1 MMQPPTIED
10 IRAAAERIQGSVI
23 RTPMLVSRTLS
34 EILGAEV
41 WLKFE
46 NLQFTAAYKERGALN
61 KLLQLSPEERARGVI
76 AASAGNHAQA
86 VAYHAK
92 RLGIPATI
100 VMPET
105 TPTVKVTQTAG
116 HGATVVLYGKIVDD
130 AFAKAR
136 ELALENGYVFI
147 HAFDDPQIIAGA
159 GTVGLEMLEDS
170 PDLDTIIVPIG
181 GGGLMSGV
189 SIAAR
194 SVKPDIELIG
204 VEAEL
209 YTSMKCAIQN
219 CQMPLG
225 GDTLAEGIAVKQP
238 GELTSRILGEYAND
252 VVLVSERDLERAVSM
267 LVGIEKTVVEG
278 AGAAGLAAMLSE
290 PERYKGKKVATLLCG
305 GNIDT
310 HLLANVLV
318 RDLVRQGRIAR
329 LHVAAHDQPGA
340 LAAITA
346 KVYEAGVNVIEV
358 NHSRIFTQLPAKDT
372 MIEVECEA
380 RDPESIDDVVK
391 RLEAAGFRVERAQL
405 DLSSHYSCLLAG
417 QCLDSIEIDVTKPF
431 SSAFTSR
438 INGCVTIWRRFG

>member
-1 MMQPPTIED
+1 MLEPPTIDD
-10 IRAAAERIQGSVI
+10 IRAAAIRIDGAVI
-23 RTPMLVSRTLS
+23 RTPMLVSQTLS
-34 EILGAEV
+34 EAIGAEV

-61 KLLQLSPEERARGVI
+61 KLLQLTPEERARGVI

-92 RLGIPATI
+92 RLGIPAVI
-100 VMPET
+100 VMPEG
-105 TPTVKVTQTAG
+105 TPTIKVTQTEG
-116 HGATVVLYGKIVDD
+116 HGARVVLYGKIVDD

-136 ELALENGYVFI
+136 ELEAEHGYVFV
-147 HAFDDPQIIAGA
+147 HPFDDPQIIAGA
-159 GTVGLEMLEDS
+159 GTVGLEMLEDA
-170 PDLDTIIVPIG
+170 PDLDTIVVPIG

-194 SVKPDIELIG
+194 AVKPDIELIG
-204 VEAEL
+204 VEAQL
-209 YTSMKCAIQN
+209 YPSMKCAIQN

-238 GELTSRILGEYAND
+238 GELTSRILAEYAND
-252 VVLVSERDLERAVSM
+252 VVLVPERDLERAVAM
-267 LVGIEKTVVEG
+267 LAGIEKTVVEG
-278 AGAAGLAAMLSE
+278 AGAAGLAAMLND

-329 LHVAAHDQPGA
+329 LRVAAQDRPGA

-346 KVYEAGVNVIEV
+346 KVYEAGANIIEV
-358 NHSRIFTQLPAKDT
+358 NHSRIFTRLPAKDT
-372 MIEVECEA
+372 VIEVECEA
-380 RDPESIDDVVK
+380 RDPAAIDDVVK
-391 RLEAAGFRVERAQL
+391 RLEAAGFEVERAQL
-405 DLSSHYSCLLAG
+405 D
-417 QCLDSIEIDVTKPF
+417 
-431 SSAFTSR
+431 
-438 INGCVTIWRRFG
+438 

>member
-1 MMQPPTIED
+1 MLEPPTIDD
-10 IRAAAERIQGSVI
+10 IRAAAIRIDGAVI
-23 RTPMLVSRTLS
+23 RTPMLVSQTLS
-34 EILGAEV
+34 EAIGAEV

-61 KLLQLSPEERARGVI
+61 KLLQLTPEERARGVI

-92 RLGIPATI
+92 RLGIPAVI
-100 VMPET
+100 VMPEG
-105 TPTVKVTQTAG
+105 TPTIKVTQTEG
-116 HGATVVLYGKIVDD
+116 HGARVVLYGKIVDD

-136 ELALENGYVFI
+136 ELEAEHGYVFV
-147 HAFDDPQIIAGA
+147 HPFDDPQIIAGA
-159 GTVGLEMLEDS
+159 GTVGLEMLEDA
-170 PDLDTIIVPIG
+170 PDLDTIVVPIG

-194 SVKPDIELIG
+194 ALKPDIELIG

-209 YTSMKCAIQN
+209 YPSMKCAIQN

-238 GELTSRILGEYAND
+238 GELTSRILAEYAND
-252 VVLVSERDLERAVSM
+252 VVLVPERDLERAVAM
-267 LVGIEKTVVEG
+267 LAGIEKTVVEG
-278 AGAAGLAAMLSE
+278 AGAAGLAAMLND

-329 LHVAAHDQPGA
+329 LRVAAQDRPGA

-346 KVYEAGVNVIEV
+346 KVYEAGANIIEV
-358 NHSRIFTQLPAKDT
+358 NHSRIFTRLPAKDT
-372 MIEVECEA
+372 VIEVECEA
-380 RDPESIDDVVK
+380 RDPAAIDDVVK
-391 RLEAAGFRVERAQL
+391 RLEAAGFEVERAQL
-405 DLSSHYSCLLAG
+405 D
-417 QCLDSIEIDVTKPF
+417 
-431 SSAFTSR
+431 
-438 INGCVTIWRRFG
+438 

>member
-1 MMQPPTIED
+1 MLQTVSMQPPTIDD
-10 IRAAAERIQGSVI
+10 IRTAAQRIEGAVI

-34 EILGAEV
+34 EIIGAEV

-61 KLLQLSPEERARGVI
+61 KLLQLTPEERARGVI

-100 VMPET
+100 VMPES

-116 HGATVVLYGKIVDD
+116 HGATVVLFGKIVDD
-130 AFAKAR
+130 AFARAR
-136 ELALENGYVFI
+136 ELALENGYVFV

-159 GTVGLEMLEDS
+159 GTVGLEMLEDA
-170 PDLDTIIVPIG
+170 PDLDTIVVPIG

-194 SVKPDIELIG
+194 AVKPDIELIG

-209 YTSMKCAIQN
+209 YPSMKCAIQH

-238 GELTSRILGEYAND
+238 GELTSRILAEYAND
-252 VVLVSERDLERAVSM
+252 VALVSERSLERAVAM

-278 AGAAGLAAMLSE
+278 AGAAGLAAMIAE
-290 PERYKGKKVATLLCG
+290 PERYRGKKVATLLCG

-329 LHVAAHDQPGA
+329 LQVAAHDQPGA

-346 KVYEAGVNVIEV
+346 KVYEAGVNVIEI
-358 NHSRIFTQLPAKDT
+358 NHSRIFTRLPAKDT

-380 RDPESIDDVVK
+380 RDPESMDDVVS
-391 RLEAAGFRVERAQL
+391 RLEAAGFRVERASL
-405 DLSSHYSCLLAG
+405 D
-417 QCLDSIEIDVTKPF
+417 
-431 SSAFTSR
+431 
-438 INGCVTIWRRFG
+438 

>member
-1 MMQPPTIED
+1 MLKTATMQPPTIDD
-10 IRAAAERIQGSVI
+10 IRVAAERVKGAVV

-34 EILGAEV
+34 EITGAEI

-61 KLLQLSPEERARGVI
+61 KLLQLSAEERARGVI

-100 VMPET
+100 VMPES

-116 HGATVVLYGKIVDD
+116 HGAKVVLHGNIVDE

-159 GTVGLEMLEDS
+159 GTVGVEMLEDA
-170 PDLDTIIVPIG
+170 PDLDAIVVPIG

-194 SVKPDIELIG
+194 AIKPDIELIG

-209 YTSMKCAIQN
+209 YPSMKCAIQN

-225 GDTLAEGIAVKQP
+225 GDTLAEGIAVKHP
-238 GELTSRILGEYAND
+238 GELTSRILAELAND
-252 VVLVSERDLERAVSM
+252 VVLVSERDLERAVAM

-278 AGAAGLAAMLSE
+278 AGAAGLAAILSD
-290 PERYKGKKVATLLCG
+290 PARYQGRKVGTLLCG

-380 RDPESIDDVVK
+380 RDPESIDDVVA
-391 RLEAAGFRVERAQL
+391 RLEAAGFRVERASL
-405 DLSSHYSCLLAG
+405 D
-417 QCLDSIEIDVTKPF
+417 
-431 SSAFTSR
+431 
-438 INGCVTIWRRFG
+438 

>member
-1 MMQPPTIED
+1 MLQTATMQPPTIDD
-10 IRAAAERIQGSVI
+10 IRVAAERVKGAVV

-34 EILGAEV
+34 EITGAEI

-61 KLLQLSPEERARGVI
+61 KLLQLTPEERARGVI

-86 VAYHAK
+86 VAYHAR

-100 VMPET
+100 VMPES
-105 TPTVKVTQTAG
+105 TPIVKITQTEG
-116 HGATVVLYGKIVDD
+116 HGAKVVLHGNIVDD

-159 GTVGLEMLEDS
+159 GTVGVEMLEDA
-170 PDLDTIIVPIG
+170 PELDAIVVPIG

-194 SVKPDIELIG
+194 AIKPDIELIG

-209 YTSMKCAIQN
+209 YPSMKCAIQD

-225 GDTLAEGIAVKQP
+225 GDTLAEGIAVKHP
-238 GELTSRILGEYAND
+238 GELTSRILAELASD
-252 VVLVSERDLERAVSM
+252 VVLVSERDLERAVAM

-278 AGAAGLAAMLSE
+278 AGAAGLAAILSD
-290 PERYKGKKVATLLCG
+290 PARYQGRKVGTLLCG

-380 RDPESIDDVVK
+380 RDAQSIDDVVA
-391 RLEAAGFRVERAQL
+391 RLEAAGFRVERASL
-405 DLSSHYSCLLAG
+405 D
-417 QCLDSIEIDVTKPF
+417 
-431 SSAFTSR
+431 
-438 INGCVTIWRRFG
+438 

>member
-1 MMQPPTIED
+1 MLQTPSMQPPTIDD
-10 IRAAAERIQGSVI
+10 IRAAAQRIEGAVV

-34 EILGAEV
+34 EIIGAEV

-61 KLLQLSPEERARGVI
+61 KLLQLSQEERARGVI

-100 VMPET
+100 VMPSA

-116 HGATVVLYGKIVDD
+116 HGAKVVLYGAMFDD
-130 AFAKAR
+130 AYGRAR
-136 ELALENGYVFI
+136 ELAMENGYVFV
-147 HAFDDPQIIAGA
+147 HPFDDAQVIAGA
-159 GTVGLEMLEDS
+159 GTVGVELLEDA
-170 PDLDTIIVPIG
+170 PELDAIVVPIG

-194 SVKPDIELIG
+194 ALKPDVEMIG

-209 YTSMKCAIQN
+209 YPSMKCAIEG
-219 CQMPLG
+219 CHMPLG
-225 GDTLAEGIAVKQP
+225 GDTLAEGIAVKHP
-238 GELTSRILGEYAND
+238 GELTSRILKDLANE
-252 VVLVSERDLERAVSM
+252 VMLVSERDLERAVAM
-267 LVGIEKTVVEG
+267 LAGIEKTVVEG
-278 AGAAGLAAMLSE
+278 AGAAGLAAMLAQ
-290 PERYKGKKVATLLCG
+290 PERFAGKKVATILCG

-329 LHVAAHDQPGA
+329 LRVAAHDQPGA

-346 KVYEAGVNVIEV
+346 KVYEAGVNVIDIR
-358 NHSRIFTQLPAKDT
+358 HSRIFTQLPAKDT

-380 RDPESIDDVVK
+380 KDAASIDDVCT
-391 RLEAAGFRVERAQL
+391 RLEAAGFTVERV
-405 DLSSHYSCLLAG
+405 SS
-417 QCLDSIEIDVTKPF
+417 D
-431 SSAFTSR
+431 
-438 INGCVTIWRRFG
+438 

>member
-1 MMQPPTIED
+1 MLKTATMQPPTIDD
-10 IRAAAERIQGSVI
+10 IRVAAERVKGAVV

-34 EILGAEV
+34 EITGAEI

-61 KLLQLSPEERARGVI
+61 KLLQLSAEERARGVI

-100 VMPET
+100 VMPES

-116 HGATVVLYGKIVDD
+116 HGAKVVLHGNIVDD

-136 ELALENGYVFI
+136 ELALEKGYVFI

-159 GTVGLEMLEDS
+159 GTVGVEMLEDA
-170 PDLDTIIVPIG
+170 PDLDAIVVPIG

-194 SVKPDIELIG
+194 AIKPDIELIG

-209 YTSMKCAIQN
+209 YPSMKCAIQD

-225 GDTLAEGIAVKQP
+225 GDTLAEGIAVKHP
-238 GELTSRILGEYAND
+238 GELTSRILAELAND
-252 VVLVSERDLERAVSM
+252 VVLVSERDLERAVAM

-278 AGAAGLAAMLSE
+278 AGAAGLAAILSD
-290 PERYKGKKVATLLCG
+290 PARYQGRKVGTLLCG

-380 RDPESIDDVVK
+380 RDPESIDDVVA
-391 RLEAAGFRVERAQL
+391 RLEAAGFRVERASL
-405 DLSSHYSCLLAG
+405 D
-417 QCLDSIEIDVTKPF
+417 
-431 SSAFTSR
+431 
-438 INGCVTIWRRFG
+438 

>member
-1 MMQPPTIED
+1 MLQPPTIDD
-10 IRAAAERIQGSVI
+10 IRAAAERIQGSVV
-23 RTPMLVSRTLS
+23 RTPMLVSKTLS
-34 EILGAEV
+34 ELIGAEI

-61 KLLQLSPEERARGVI
+61 KLLQLSAEERARGVI

-116 HGATVVLYGKIVDD
+116 HGATVVLHGDMFDD
-130 AFAKAR
+130 AYAKAR
-136 ELALENGYVFI
+136 ELALEKGYVFV
-147 HAFDDPQIIAGA
+147 HPFDDPQIIAGA
-159 GTVGLEMLEDS
+159 GTVALEMLEAA
-170 PDLDTIIVPIG
+170 PNLDTIVVPIG

-189 SIAAR
+189 SIASRAI
-194 SVKPDIELIG
+194 KPDIELIG

-209 YTSMKCAIQN
+209 YPSMKCAIQD

-238 GELTSRILGEYAND
+238 GELTSRILRKYADD
-252 VVLVSERDLERAVSM
+252 VMLVSERDLERAVSM

-278 AGAAGLAAMLSE
+278 AGAAGLAAMLSD
-290 PERYKGKKVATLLCG
+290 PARFKGKKVATLLCG

-318 RDLVRQGRIAR
+318 RDLVREGRIAR

-346 KVYEAGVNVIEV
+346 KVYEAGVNVIEI
-358 NHSRIFTQLPAKDT
+358 NHSRIFTRLPAKDT

-380 RDPESIDDVVK
+380 RDPQSIDDVVA
-391 RLEAAGFRVERAQL
+391 RLEAAGFRVERASL
-405 DLSSHYSCLLAG
+405 D
-417 QCLDSIEIDVTKPF
+417 
-431 SSAFTSR
+431 
-438 INGCVTIWRRFG
+438 

>member
-1 MMQPPTIED
+1 MLQTTSTQPPTIDD
-10 IRAAAERIQGSVI
+10 IRTAAERISGAVI

-34 EILGAEV
+34 DVIGAEV

-61 KLLQLSPEERARGVI
+61 KLLQLTDEERSRGVI

-92 RLGIPATI
+92 RLGIPAII
-100 VMPET
+100 VMPES

-116 HGATVVLYGKIVDD
+116 HGAKVVLHGKFVDD

-136 ELALENGYVFI
+136 ELALENGYVFV
-147 HAFDDPQIIAGA
+147 HAFDDPQVIAGA
-159 GTVGLEMLEDS
+159 GTIGLEMLEDV
-170 PDLDTIIVPIG
+170 PDLDAITVPIG

-194 SVKPDIELIG
+194 ALKPDIELIG

-209 YTSMKCAIQN
+209 YPSMKCAIEG
-219 CQMPLG
+219 CRLPLG

-238 GELTSRILGEYAND
+238 GELTSRILKDLAND
-252 VVLVSERDLERAVSM
+252 VMLVSERDLERAVAM

-278 AGAAGLAAMLSE
+278 AGAAGLAAMLAD
-290 PERYKGKKVATLLCG
+290 PDRFKGKKVATILCG
-305 GNIDT
+305 GNIDM

-329 LHVAAHDQPGA
+329 LHIAAHDQPGA

-346 KVYEAGVNVIEV
+346 KVYEAGVNVIEI
-358 NHSRIFTQLPAKDT
+358 NHSRIFTRLPAKDT

-380 RDPESIDDVVK
+380 RDPQAIDDVVK
-391 RLEAAGFRVERAQL
+391 RLEAAGFRVERASL
-405 DLSSHYSCLLAG
+405 D
-417 QCLDSIEIDVTKPF
+417 
-431 SSAFTSR
+431 
-438 INGCVTIWRRFG
+438 

>member
-1 MMQPPTIED
+1 MLQPPTIDD
-10 IRAAAERIQGSVI
+10 IRAATKRIEGAVI

-34 EILGAEV
+34 EFIGAEV

-61 KLLQLSPEERARGVI
+61 KLLQLTPEERARGVI

-100 VMPET
+100 VMPES
-105 TPTVKVTQTAG
+105 TPTVKVTQTRG
-116 HGATVVLYGKIVDD
+116 FGATVVLHGDMFDD
-130 AFAKAR
+130 ADAHAR
-136 ELALENGYVFI
+136 ELALEKGYVFV
-147 HAFDDPQIIAGA
+147 HPFDDPQIIAGA
-159 GTVGLEMLEDS
+159 GTVAVEMLEDA
-170 PDLDTIIVPIG
+170 PHLDAIVVPIG

-189 SIAAR
+189 AIASRAL
-194 SVKPDIELIG
+194 KPDIELIG

-209 YTSMKCAIQN
+209 YPSMKCAIEG
-219 CQMPLG
+219 CHMPLG
-225 GDTLAEGIAVKQP
+225 GDTLAEGIAVKHP
-238 GELTSRILGEYAND
+238 GALTSRILKDYGVA
-252 VVLVSERDLERAVSM
+252 VALVSERDLERAVAM

-278 AGAAGLAAMLSE
+278 AGAAGLAAMIAE
-290 PERYKGKKVATLLCG
+290 PERYKGKRVATLLCG

-346 KVYEAGVNVIEV
+346 KVYEAGVNVIEI
-358 NHSRIFTQLPAKDT
+358 NHSRIFTRLPAKDT

-380 RDPESIDDVVK
+380 RDPQSIDDVVA
-391 RLEAAGFRVERAQL
+391 RLEAAGFRVERASL
-405 DLSSHYSCLLAG
+405 D
-417 QCLDSIEIDVTKPF
+417 
-431 SSAFTSR
+431 
-438 INGCVTIWRRFG
+438 

>member
-1 MMQPPTIED
+1 MMQPPTIDD
-10 IRAAAERIQGSVI
+10 IRAAAARIEGAVI

-34 EILGAEV
+34 EVIGAEV

-92 RLGIPATI
+92 RLGIPAVI
-100 VMPET
+100 VMPEG
-105 TPTVKVTQTAG
+105 TPTIKVTQTEG
-116 HGATVVLYGKIVDD
+116 HGARVVLYGRIVDD
-130 AFAKAR
+130 AFDKAR
-136 ELALENGYVFI
+136 ELEAEHGYVFV

-159 GTVGLEMLEDS
+159 GTTGLEMLEDA

-209 YTSMKCAIQN
+209 YPSMKCAIQN

-225 GDTLAEGIAVKQP
+225 GDTLAEGIAVKHP
-238 GELTSRILGEYAND
+238 GELTSRILADYAND
-252 VVLVSERDLERAVSM
+252 VVLVPERDLERAVAM
-267 LVGIEKTVVEG
+267 LAGIEKTVVEG
-278 AGAAGLAAMLSE
+278 AGAAGLAAMLND
-290 PERYKGKKVATLLCG
+290 PERFRGKKVATLLCG

-329 LHVAAHDQPGA
+329 LRVAASDRPGA

-346 KVYEAGVNVIEV
+346 KVYEAGANIIEV
-358 NHSRIFTQLPAKDT
+358 NHSRIFTRLPAKDT
-372 MIEVECEA
+372 VIEVECEA
-380 RDPESIDDVVK
+380 RDPAAIDDVVA
-391 RLEAAGFRVERAQL
+391 RLEAAGFEVERALL
-405 DLSSHYSCLLAG
+405 D
-417 QCLDSIEIDVTKPF
+417 
-431 SSAFTSR
+431 
-438 INGCVTIWRRFG
+438 

>member
-1 MMQPPTIED
+1 MLEPPTIDD
-10 IRAAAERIQGSVI
+10 IRAAAIRIDGAVI
-23 RTPMLVSRTLS
+23 RTPMLVSQTLS
-34 EILGAEV
+34 EAIGAEV

-61 KLLQLSPEERARGVI
+61 KLLQLTPEERARGVI

-92 RLGIPATI
+92 RLGIPAVI
-100 VMPET
+100 VMPEG
-105 TPTVKVTQTAG
+105 TPTIKVTQTEG
-116 HGATVVLYGKIVDD
+116 HGARVVLCGKIVDD

-136 ELALENGYVFI
+136 ELEAEHGYVFV

-159 GTVGLEMLEDS
+159 GTVGLEMLEDA
-170 PDLDTIIVPIG
+170 PDLDTIVVPIG

-194 SVKPDIELIG
+194 ALKPDIELIG

-209 YTSMKCAIQN
+209 YPSMKCAIQN

-238 GELTSRILGEYAND
+238 GELTSRILAEYAND
-252 VVLVSERDLERAVSM
+252 VVLVPERDLERAVAM
-267 LVGIEKTVVEG
+267 LAGIEKTVVAG
-278 AGAAGLAAMLSE
+278 AGAAGLAAMLAE
-290 PERYKGKKVATLLCG
+290 PARYKGKKVATLLCG

-329 LHVAAHDQPGA
+329 LRVAAQDRPGA

-346 KVYEAGVNVIEV
+346 KVYEAGANIIEV
-358 NHSRIFTQLPAKDT
+358 NHSRIFTRLPAKDT
-372 MIEVECEA
+372 VIEVECEA
-380 RDPESIDDVVK
+380 RDPAAIDDVVK
-391 RLEAAGFRVERAQL
+391 RLEAAGFEVERAQL
-405 DLSSHYSCLLAG
+405 D
-417 QCLDSIEIDVTKPF
+417 
-431 SSAFTSR
+431 
-438 INGCVTIWRRFG
+438 